1 MANLFSHG
9 NSVDFCITKVPN
21 VDDCITWIG
30 RSGNPVILGKNVR
43 LINTAPPNE
52 KLSASNNRNFEDLEL
67 SAVSLLLSQFH
78 QSRESNLL
86 LKCKCTGCWQLIQ
99 TRQSKEDI

>member
-1 MANLFSHG
+1 MRLFFYRKYFNGELIFARKFSRFLHHKG
-9 NSVDFCITKVPN
+9 PY

-67 SAVSLLLSQFH
+67 SAVSLLLSTVSSKQ
-78 QSRESNLL
+78 R
-86 LKCKCTGCWQLIQ
+86 KQL
-99 TRQSKEDI
+99 TFKM